1 MAARIGHPLAI
12 GFRSRPRIG
21 PRLLLPAQAALTLLL
36 AAFLIV
42 PVGMSMLAGVTR
54 NDFIGLRSGFTL
66 HWVAQVWDMYRD
78 AIALSLRVALATLM
92 VTLVAGVPCGYAL
105 ARSRARAARLFER
118 MLMLPVAMPGLASAL
133 GLLAVYGGLRAFRS
147 SSWFIVVGHVVF
159 TLPFMVRSVQAIC
172 AGIDLRGLEEG
183 AASLGAGFTQRMR
196 TVVLPNI
203 RPGIVAGAL
212 TVVTLSIGE
221 FNLTWM
227 LATPTTKTLPVGL
240 ADAYASLR
248 LEVGSAYTLIF
259 FVLIV
264 PLLVLMQRAAG
275 DGPPRRARP

>member
-1 MAARIGHPLAI
+1 MRARILA
-12 GFRSRPRIG
+12 GSG
-21 PRLLLPAQAALTLLL
+21 PRNARAPLRPMLVAQAALTLLL

-42 PVGMSMLAGVTR
+42 PVGMSMLAGLTR
-54 NDFIGLRSGFTL
+54 NDFIGLRSGLTL
-66 HWVAQVWDMYRD
+66 HWVEQVWDMYRD
-78 AIALSLRVALATLM
+78 AIGLSLRVALATLAI
-92 VTLVAGVPCGYAL
+92 TLLAGVPCAYAL
-105 ARSRARAARLFER
+105 ARSRARVARLFER

-133 GLLAVYGGLRAFRS
+133 GLLAVYGGLRDFRAS
-147 SSWFIVVGHVVF
+147 SGFIVVGHVVF

-183 AASLGAGFTQRMR
+183 AASLGAGFVQRMR

-275 DGPPRRARP
+275 DEPPRRGQR

>member
-1 MAARIGHPLAI
+1 MRARILA
-12 GFRSRPRIG
+12 GSG
-21 PRLLLPAQAALTLLL
+21 PRNARAALRPMLVAQAALTLLL

-42 PVGMSMLAGVTR
+42 PVGMSMLAGLTR
-54 NDFIGLRSGFTL
+54 NDFIGLRSGLTL
-66 HWVAQVWDMYRD
+66 HWVEQVWDMYRD
-78 AIALSLRVALATLM
+78 AIGLSLRVALATLAI
-92 VTLVAGVPCGYAL
+92 TLLAGVPCAYAL
-105 ARSRARAARLFER
+105 ARSRARVARLFER

-133 GLLAVYGGLRAFRS
+133 GLLAVYGGLRDFRAS
-147 SSWFIVVGHVVF
+147 SGFIVVGHVVF

-183 AASLGAGFTQRMR
+183 AASLGAGFVQRMR

-264 PLLVLMQRAAG
+264 PLLVLLQRAGG
-275 DGPPRRARP
+275 DGPSRRGRP

>member
-12 GFRSRPRIG
+12 GSQARPRIG
-21 PRLLLPAQAALTLLL
+21 PCLLLPAQAALTLLL

-78 AIALSLRVALATLM
+78 AIALSLRVALATLV